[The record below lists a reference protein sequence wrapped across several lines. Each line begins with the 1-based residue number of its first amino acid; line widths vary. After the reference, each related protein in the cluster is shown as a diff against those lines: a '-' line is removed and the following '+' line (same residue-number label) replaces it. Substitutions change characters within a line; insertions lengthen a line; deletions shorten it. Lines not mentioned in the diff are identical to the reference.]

1 MNTIAWSRLKR
12 FFFAVLTLAL
22 AAVWCGSAFA
32 APVAVTF
39 LHTNDIYLIDQ
50 QDGHGGF
57 PKLMT
62 LLKQERAANPNT
74 ITTFGGD
81 LFSPSVM
88 SGFTKGSQMVE
99 LMDAIGLDYA
109 VPGNHEFDFGPEIFE
124 QNIKASKAVWLA
136 ANLRRAD
143 GKPVPGLVEN
153 AIVEI
158 EGMKIGMF
166 GVLTPETVTLSSGGD
181 AFNFTDPVATARSQ
195 VEKLRSQGADF
206 IVAFSHLD
214 WAEDRELARQVRG
227 IGLML
232 TGHDH
237 MAATT
242 FVGDTLLVQAGS
254 DAHWLAAVDV
264 KLDYV
269 TQRGKKELITRYQ
282 WRMHS
287 TAGIEDDRDIAA
299 LVQTYNAQLDAE
311 LNIIVGKTSTGLDTR
326 RETVRTQEAA
336 FANLIADAMRE
347 SVGADVALTNGG
359 GIRGDT
365 LYEAGTEITRKTVL
379 TELPF
384 GNMTVKLEISGQ
396 VLLAAL
402 ESGVSKVENVRGQF
416 PHVSGMTYAFD
427 PTLPPGSR
435 IIAVQVGNQPLDP
448 TATYTLATNDYIAAG
463 GDNYGMFKN
472 LKRLVDA
479 SGATL
484 TATAVMNYIEKRGA
498 IAPKL
503 EGRITARVR

>member
-1 MNTIAWSRLKR
+1 
-12 FFFAVLTLAL
+12 
-22 AAVWCGSAFA
+22 
-32 APVAVTF
+32 
-39 LHTNDIYLIDQ
+39 
-50 QDGHGGF
+50 
-57 PKLMT
+57 MT
-62 LLKQERAANPNT
+62 LLQQERSANPNA

-88 SGFTKGSQMVE
+88 SGFTKGRQMVE
-99 LMDAIGLDYA
+99 LMNAIGLDYA
-109 VPGNHEFDFGPEIFE
+109 VPGNHEFDFGPEVFDR
-124 QNIKASKAVWLA
+124 NIKASKAVWLA

-143 GKPVPGLVEN
+143 GTSVPGVVEN

-166 GVLTPETVTLSSGGD
+166 GVITPETVTLSNGGT
-181 AFNFTDPVATARSQ
+181 AFHFTDPVATARSQ

-214 WAEDRELARQVRG
+214 WAEELELARQVPG
-227 IGLML
+227 IGLLL

-237 MAATT
+237 IAATI

-264 KLDYV
+264 NLDYV
-269 TQRGKKELITRYQ
+269 TQRDKKLLIARYH

-287 TAGIEDDRDIAA
+287 TAGIEDDRDIAVR
-299 LVQTYNAQLDAE
+299 VQTYKAQLDTE
-311 LNIIVGKTSTGLDTR
+311 LNVVVGTTSTGLDTR
-326 RETVRTQEAA
+326 RETVRTQECA

-365 LYEAGTEITRKTVL
+365 LYEAGTAITRKTVL

-384 GNMTVKLEISGQ
+384 GNGTVKLEIPGQ

-416 PHVSGMTYAFD
+416 PHVSGMTYVFD
-427 PTLPPGSR
+427 PKLPPGSR
-435 IIAVQVGNQPLDP
+435 IIAVQVGNRPLDP
-448 TATYTLATNDYIAAG
+448 TATYTLATNDYLAAG
-463 GDNYGMFKN
+463 GDNYDMFKG
-472 LKRLVDA
+472 LKRLIDA

-484 TATAVMNYIEKRGA
+484 MATAVMDYIEKRGT
-498 IAPKL
+498 IAPEL
-503 EGRITARVR
+503 EGRITTRAR

>member
-1 MNTIAWSRLKR
+1 LKKISA
-12 FFFAVLTLAL
+12 FVTVVLVI
-22 AAVWCGSAFA
+22 VWCGLGFA
-32 APVAVTF
+32 APVTVTF

-62 LLKQERAANPNT
+62 LLKQERAANPNA

-81 LFSPSVM
+81 LFSPSVL
-88 SGFTKGSQMVE
+88 SSFTKGSQMVE

-143 GKPVPGLVEN
+143 GTLVPGVVEN
-153 AIVEI
+153 AIVESA
-158 EGMKIGMF
+158 GMKIGLF
-166 GVLTPETVTLSSGGD
+166 GVITPETVTLSSGGD
-181 AFNFTDPVATARSQ
+181 AFHFAEPVTTARSQ

-206 IVAFSHLD
+206 IVAFTHLD
-214 WAEDRELARQVRG
+214 WAEDRELAEQVSG

-232 TGHDH
+232 TGHAH
-237 MAATT
+237 IAATL

-269 TQRGKKELITRYQ
+269 TQRDKKKLIARYQ

-287 TAGIEDDRDIAA
+287 TAGIEDDPDIAA
-299 LVQTYNAQLDAE
+299 LVQTYNAKLDTE
-311 LNIIVGKTSTGLDTR
+311 LNVVVGTTSTALDTR
-326 RETVRTQEAA
+326 REIVRTQESA

-379 TELPF
+379 KELPF
-384 GNMTVKLEISGQ
+384 GNVTVKLEIPGQ

-416 PHVSGMTYAFD
+416 PHVSGMTYVFD
-427 PTLPPGSR
+427 PKLPPGNR
-435 IIAVQVGNQPLDP
+435 IVAVQVGNQPLDP
-448 TATYTLATNDYIAAG
+448 TATYTLATNDYLAAG
-463 GDNYGMFKN
+463 GDNYDMFKG
-472 LKRLVDA
+472 LKRLIDA

-484 TATAVMNYIEKRGA
+484 MATAVMHYIEQRGA

-503 EGRITARVR
+503 EGRITTRAQ

>member
-1 MNTIAWSRLKR
+1 LKR
-12 FFFAVLTLAL
+12 ISAFVIVLLVV
-22 AAVWCGSAFA
+22 VWRGLAFA
-32 APVAVTF
+32 APVTVTF

-62 LLKQERAANPNT
+62 LLKQERAANPNA

-109 VPGNHEFDFGPEIFE
+109 VPGNHEFDFGPETFE

-143 GKPVPGLVEN
+143 GNPVPGVVEH

-158 EGMKIGMF
+158 AGMKIGMF
-166 GVLTPETVTLSSGGD
+166 GVITPETVTLSSGGE
-181 AFNFTDPVATARSQ
+181 AFNFTDPVTTARSQ

-206 IVAFSHLD
+206 IVAFTHLD
-214 WAEDRELARQVRG
+214 WAEERELAQQVGG

-237 MAATT
+237 IAATI

-254 DAHWLAAVDV
+254 NAHWLAAVDV
-264 KLDYV
+264 KLDDV
-269 TQRGKKELITRYQ
+269 TQRGKKKLIARYQ

-287 TAGIEDDRDIAA
+287 TAGIEDDPDIAA
-299 LVQTYNAQLDAE
+299 LVQTYKAKLDTE
-311 LNIIVGKTSTGLDTR
+311 LNVVVGTTSTALDTR
-326 RETVRTQEAA
+326 REIVRTQESA

-359 GIRGDT
+359 GMRGET

-384 GNMTVKLEISGQ
+384 GNVTVKLEIPGQ

-416 PHVSGMTYAFD
+416 PHVSGMTYVFD
-427 PTLPPGSR
+427 PKLPPGNR
-435 IIAVQVGNQPLDP
+435 IITVQVGNQPLDP
-448 TATYTLATNDYIAAG
+448 TATYTLATNDYLAAG
-463 GDNYGMFKN
+463 GDNYDMFKG
-472 LKRLVDA
+472 LKRLIDA

-484 TATAVMNYIEKRGA
+484 MATAVMHYIEQRGA

-503 EGRITARVR
+503 EGRITTRAR

>member
-1 MNTIAWSRLKR
+1 MKR
-12 FFFAVLTLAL
+12 I
-22 AAVWCGSAFA
+22 SAFVTVVFVIVWRSLAVA
-32 APVAVTF
+32 APVTVTF

-62 LLKQERAANPNT
+62 LLKQERAVNPNA

-88 SGFTKGSQMVE
+88 SGLTKGSQMVE

-109 VPGNHEFDFGPEIFE
+109 VPGNHEFDFGPEVFE

-143 GKPVPGLVEN
+143 GDPVPGVVEN

-166 GVLTPETVTLSSGGD
+166 GVITPETVTLSSGGD
-181 AFNFTDPVATARSQ
+181 AFTFTEPVTTARSQ

-206 IVAFSHLD
+206 IVAFTHLD
-214 WAEDRELARQVRG
+214 WAEDRELAQQVSG

-237 MAATT
+237 IAATL

-269 TQRGKKELITRYQ
+269 TQRGKKKLIARYQ

-287 TAGIEDDRDIAA
+287 TAGIADDPDIAA
-299 LVQTYNAQLDAE
+299 LVQTYNTQLDTE
-311 LNIIVGKTSTGLDTR
+311 LNVVVGTTSTALDTR
-326 RETVRTQEAA
+326 REIVRTQESA
-336 FANLIADAMRE
+336 FANLVADAMRE
-347 SVGADVALTNGG
+347 SVDADVALTNGG

-365 LYEAGTEITRKTVL
+365 LYEPGTKITRKTVL
-379 TELPF
+379 MELPF
-384 GNMTVKLEISGQ
+384 GNVTVKLEIPGQ

-416 PHVSGMTYAFD
+416 PHVSGMTYVFD
-427 PTLPPGSR
+427 PKLPPGNR
-435 IIAVQVGNQPLDP
+435 MIAVQVGNQPLDP
-448 TATYTLATNDYIAAG
+448 TATYTLATNDYLAAG
-463 GDNYGMFKN
+463 GDNYDMFKG
-472 LKRLVDA
+472 LKRLIDA

-484 TATAVMNYIEKRGA
+484 MTTAVMHYIEQRGA

-503 EGRITARVR
+503 EGRIMIRAR

>member
-1 MNTIAWSRLKR
+1 
-12 FFFAVLTLAL
+12 
-22 AAVWCGSAFA
+22 
-32 APVAVTF
+32 
-39 LHTNDIYLIDQ
+39 
-50 QDGHGGF
+50 
-57 PKLMT
+57 
-62 LLKQERAANPNT
+62 
-74 ITTFGGD
+74 
-81 LFSPSVM
+81 
-88 SGFTKGSQMVE
+88 
-99 LMDAIGLDYA
+99 
-109 VPGNHEFDFGPEIFE
+109 VPGNHEFDFGPGVFE

-136 ANLRRAD
+136 ANLRRTD
-143 GKPVPGLVEN
+143 GTPIPGVVEN
-153 AIVEI
+153 AIVEMS
-158 EGMKIGMF
+158 GMKIGMF
-166 GVLTPETVTLSSGGD
+166 GVITPETVTLSSGGD
-181 AFNFTDPVATARSQ
+181 AFNFTEPVATARSQ
-195 VEKLRSQGADF
+195 VEKLRSQGVDF

-214 WAEDRELARQVRG
+214 WAEDRELARQVPD

-237 MAATT
+237 IAATD
-242 FVGDTLLVQAGS
+242 FVGETLLVQAGS

-269 TQRGKKELITRYQ
+269 SQRGKKNLVTRYQ

-287 TAGIEDDRDIAA
+287 TAGIEDNPDIAA
-299 LVQTYNAQLDAE
+299 LVQTYNAQLDTA
-311 LNIIVGKTSTGLDTR
+311 LNVVVGKTSTGLDTR
-326 RETVRTQEAA
+326 RGTVRTQEAA

-384 GNMTVKLEISGQ
+384 GNVTVKLEISGQ
-396 VLLAAL
+396 ALLAAL

-416 PHVSGMTYAFD
+416 PHVSGMTYVFD
-427 PTLPPGSR
+427 PGLPPGSR

-463 GDNYGMFKN
+463 GDNYDMLKG
-472 LKRLVDA
+472 LKRLINA

-484 TATAVMNYIEKRGA
+484 MATAVMTYIEKRGA
-498 IAPKL
+498 IAPQM
-503 EGRITARVR
+503 EGRITTRAR

>member
-1 MNTIAWSRLKR
+1 LKR
-12 FFFAVLTLAL
+12 ISVFVTVVLVV
-22 AAVWCGSAFA
+22 VWGGLAFA
-32 APVAVTF
+32 APVTVTF

-50 QDGHGGF
+50 QEGHGGF

-62 LLKQERAANPNT
+62 LLKQERAAHPNA

-88 SGFTKGSQMVE
+88 SGLTKGSQMIE

-143 GKPVPGLVEN
+143 GNPVPGVVEN

-158 EGMKIGMF
+158 AGMKIGMF
-166 GVLTPETVTLSSGGD
+166 GVITPETVTLSSGGD
-181 AFNFTDPVATARSQ
+181 AFNFTEPVTTARSQ

-206 IVAFSHLD
+206 IVAFTHLD
-214 WAEDRELARQVRG
+214 WAEERELAQQVGG

-237 MAATT
+237 IAATL

-254 DAHWLAAVDV
+254 NAHWLAAVDV
-264 KLDYV
+264 KLEYA
-269 TQRGKKELITRYQ
+269 TQRGKKKLIARYQ

-287 TAGIEDDRDIAA
+287 TAGIADDPAIAA
-299 LVQTYNAQLDAE
+299 LVQTYNAKLDSD
-311 LNIIVGKTSTGLDTR
+311 LNVVVGTTSTALDTR
-326 RETVRTQEAA
+326 REIVRTQEAA
-336 FANLIADAMRE
+336 FANLVVDAMRE

-359 GIRGDT
+359 CMRGET

-384 GNMTVKLEISGQ
+384 GNVTVKLEIPGQ

-402 ESGVSKVENVRGQF
+402 ESGVSKVENIRGQF
-416 PHVSGMTYAFD
+416 PHVSGMTYVFD
-427 PTLPPGSR
+427 PKLPPGNR

-448 TATYTLATNDYIAAG
+448 TATYTLATNDYLAAG
-463 GDNYGMFKN
+463 GDNYDMFKG
-472 LKRLVDA
+472 LKRLIDA

-484 TATAVMNYIEKRGA
+484 MATAVMHYIEQRGT

-503 EGRITARVR
+503 EGRIITRAR

>member
-1 MNTIAWSRLKR
+1 LKR
-12 FFFAVLTLAL
+12 ISAFVIVALVL
-22 AAVWCGSAFA
+22 VWRGLPFA
-32 APVAVTF
+32 APVTVTF

-62 LLKQERAANPNT
+62 LLKQERVANPNA

-109 VPGNHEFDFGPEIFE
+109 VPGNHEFDFGPETFE
-124 QNIKASKAVWLA
+124 QNIKASPAVWLA

-143 GKPVPGLVEN
+143 GNPVPGVLEN
-153 AIVEI
+153 AIVDI
-158 EGMKIGMF
+158 EGMKIGLF
-166 GVLTPETVTLSSGGD
+166 GVITPETVTLSSGGD
-181 AFNFTDPVATARSQ
+181 AFNFTDPVTTARSQ

-206 IVAFSHLD
+206 IVAFTHLD
-214 WAEDRELARQVRG
+214 WAEDRELARQVGG

-237 MAATT
+237 IAATI

-254 DAHWLAAVDV
+254 NAHWLAAVDV
-264 KLDYV
+264 KLDSV
-269 TQRGKKELITRYQ
+269 TQRGKKKLIARYQ

-287 TAGIEDDRDIAA
+287 TAGIEDDPDIAA
-299 LVQTYNAQLDAE
+299 LVQAYQAKLDTE
-311 LNIIVGKTSTGLDTR
+311 LNVVVGTTSTALDTR
-326 RETVRTQEAA
+326 REIVRTQESA

-359 GIRGDT
+359 GIRGET
-365 LYEAGTEITRKTVL
+365 LYEAGTEITRQTVL

-384 GNMTVKLEISGQ
+384 GNVTVKLEIPGQ

-402 ESGVSKVENVRGQF
+402 ESGVSKVENIRGQF

-427 PTLPPGSR
+427 PNLPPGSR
-435 IIAVQVGNQPLDP
+435 MIAVQVGNQPLDP
-448 TATYTLATNDYIAAG
+448 TATYTLATNDYLAAG
-463 GDNYGMFKN
+463 GDNYDMFKG
-472 LKRLVDA
+472 LKRLIDA

-484 TATAVMNYIEKRGA
+484 MATAVMNYIEQRGA

-503 EGRITARVR
+503 EGRITTRAR